1 MHDNQPRE
9 HRRLQCRVQCRVLR
23 RNADCDLTEK
33 DPVISNSGGNCSS
46 RNDGDRR
53 FTHQRIFIQ
62 IFTSLMFVHRFGS
75 SVAGWKWLDSRCVPQ
90 LPLTRWFGES
100 LMLTHRNWTCS
111 LDVKCSSPSCP
122 FKSLNTHCSSHTL
135 IQIDVL
141 IRTLRPLSVSC

>member
-62 IFTSLMFVHRFGS
+62 IFYITDVCAPFRVFGGWLEVARFALCAAAS
-75 SVAGWKWLDSRCVPQ
+75 SDAVVW
-90 LPLTRWFGES
+90 
-100 LMLTHRNWTCS
+100 
-111 LDVKCSSPSCP
+111 
-122 FKSLNTHCSSHTL
+122 
-135 IQIDVL
+135 
-141 IRTLRPLSVSC
+141 